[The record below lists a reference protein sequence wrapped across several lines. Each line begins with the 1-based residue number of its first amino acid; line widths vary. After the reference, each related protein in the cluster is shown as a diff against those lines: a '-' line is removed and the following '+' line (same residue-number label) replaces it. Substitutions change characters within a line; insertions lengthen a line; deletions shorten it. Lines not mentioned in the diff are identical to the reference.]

1 MEEETQPPGLIP
13 PLDPVAADGAAGYQY
28 DVDPDYVQVDP
39 RSSRALAMFVLFNMV
54 VISVIGYLVKKPY
67 FPEIYVSGFDVS
79 SISLSPNASSP
90 ADVFTVNLAFRN
102 PNRVTGIKYYN
113 LRAFLYYGER
123 LITEA
128 SLSPFRQR
136 LGGDVTHLK
145 ARLPE
150 RAAAGGYGAVDEATR
165 FGVRVFLS
173 INYTSVRFRSEPRF
187 DLKTYCRDTGVSLN
201 YTMPCSVRFINQK
214 QSLLSL
220 FSLLQF
226 GLKKSASF
234 LFGCYSVYSFS
245 NSVSDLI
252 QADPILKANKWYQSG
267 VCLSTN
273 QDLKR

>member
-201 YTMPCSVRFINQK
+201 YTMPCSVRFT
-214 QSLLSL
+214 
-220 FSLLQF
+220 FEQF
-226 GLKKSASF
+226 NCSWGKCEIAHHIEVDGGFEEVEGL
-234 LFGCYSVYSFS
+234 G
-245 NSVSDLI
+245 
-252 QADPILKANKWYQSG
+252 G
-267 VCLSTN
+267 VREARGVEEGGEGEVEEEEEG
-273 QDLKR
+273 D